1 MNLVEQALE
10 AELPKLAIDFFVV
23 FSRFECALKRS
34 GTYAI
39 GDDDRV
45 DPDWDGFAR
54 DLGPDFLSDVVAQ
67 GIAPVL
73 IGKPPKKQVKLA
85 NGELG
90 WKDMGVVKSTAEL
103 FLAIRRARN
112 NLAHG
117 AKYQDCDA
125 GHPDFVEGSERNDAL
140 LGQSLD
146 VMSLALKTR
155 PDIYTFFRCY

>member
-1 MNLVEQALE
+1 MSLVEQALE
-10 AELPKLAIDFFVV
+10 AALPKLAIDFFIV

-34 GTYAI
+34 GQYAI
-39 GDDDRV
+39 GNDDRV

-54 DLGPDFLSDVVAQ
+54 DLGPDFLSDVIAQ

-85 NGELG
+85 DETLG
-90 WKDMGVVKSTAEL
+90 WKDTGAVKNTADL

-117 AKYQDCDA
+117 AKYQDGGA
-125 GHPDFVEGSERNDAL
+125 GHADFVEGSERDDVL
-140 LGQSLD
+140 LGQSMAVLT
-146 VMSLALKTR
+146 LALEVR
-155 PDIYTFFRCY
+155 PDIHRFFRRY